1 MKKYLKIFILSAE
14 SHLSLS
20 SAIRSLF
27 EYSFYFILL
36 VLIFKNASMFSG
48 SSNGKLYFIS
58 GIYLLVI
65 LLYRYFYENAL
76 IVRYLVITDGFERIL
91 TKPINPLFKILVE
104 KIDTTALL
112 MGTLIF
118 VEVLAFDPSKYL
130 LLILS
135 GLIVSFSVFILV
147 LSLLLLTL
155 GKIPIEKLLLSLF
168 LIGFIGVSGTFG
180 ILSITAFSILILFIS
195 IRVWNFALRK
205 YTSASS

>member
-1 MKKYLKIFILSAE
+1 
-14 SHLSLS
+14 
-20 SAIRSLF
+20 
-27 EYSFYFILL
+27 
-36 VLIFKNASMFSG
+36 MFSG